1 MLKNKLLTLIIVCVT
16 SSSFAKDVYEA
27 KNGDT
32 IIATIS
38 STNLTRIE
46 IQGQKILK
54 DYSAADIS
62 KKITKPLGQVYL
74 IPNTLST
81 FNLYVVSDT
90 GNTYNLKLTPS
101 KHSTGDSIVIKPA
114 DSLNKSSPQLQ
125 FVNQSYIR
133 NINYLLEVMYL
144 NRDDGQYAMTKINQA
159 VLTYNG
165 LDSILLNNYS
175 NGSISGQV
183 ILLKNTS
190 KSKINLTE
198 AQFYSDHT
206 LAVSIENTELGV
218 NEFTRVFIVKEGA

>member
-144 NRDDGQYAMTKINQA
+144 NREDGQYAMTKINQA

-165 LDSILLNNYS
+165 LDSVLLSNYS

>member
-38 STNLTRIE
+38 STNLTRVE

-101 KHSTGDSIVIKPA
+101 KHATGDSIVIKPA
-114 DSLNKSSPQLQ
+114 DSLNKSSQPLQ

-133 NINYLLEVMYL
+133 NINYLLEIMYL

-165 LDSILLNNYS
+165 LDSILLSNYS

>member
-1 MLKNKLLTLIIVCVT
+1 MLKNKLLTLMLVALA
-16 SSSFAKDVYEA
+16 SSSFAKDIYEA

-32 IIATIS
+32 IVATIS

-46 IQGQKILK
+46 IQGQKIIK
-54 DYSAADIS
+54 DFSSADIS

-74 IPNTLST
+74 IPNSLTT

-101 KHSTGDSIVIKPA
+101 KHVAGDSIVIKPA
-114 DSLNKSSPQLQ
+114 DSLNKAATSLQ
-125 FVNQSYIR
+125 FANQSYVR
-133 NINYLLEVMYL
+133 NINYLIETMYL
-144 NRDDGQYAMTKINQA
+144 NHEDGQYTATKVNQP

-165 LDSILLNNYS
+165 LDSVLLNNYT
-175 NGSISGQV
+175 NGSLSGQV
-183 ILLKNTS
+183 LLLKNTS

-218 NEFTRVFIVKEGA
+218 NEFTRVFIVKEGV

>member
-101 KHSTGDSIVIKPA
+101 KHATGDSIVIKPA

-144 NRDDGQYAMTKINQA
+144 NREDGQYAATKINQA

-165 LDSILLNNYS
+165 LDSVLLSNYS

>member
-1 MLKNKLLTLIIVCVT
+1 MLKNKLFTLILVCLA
-16 SSSFAKDVYEA
+16 SSSFAKEVYEA

-32 IIATIS
+32 IVATIS

-46 IQGQKILK
+46 ILGQKILK

-101 KHSTGDSIVIKPA
+101 KHSPGDSIVIKPA
-114 DSLNKSSPQLQ
+114 DSLNKSSQPLQ
-125 FVNQSYIR
+125 FVNQSYVK

-144 NRDDGQYAMTKINQA
+144 NRDDGQYAMTKVNQP

-165 LDSILLNNYS
+165 LDSILLNNYT